1 MTPITYG
8 YRPKIIVTYP
18 RYNDPKPPMTSEA
31 IDLIWTER
39 ERQLAKGYDAA
50 HDDARPAGAL
60 VDAALC
66 HAITRNGEN
75 LRKRPR
81 NSGRLRKNSNPPRPP
96 RSPCCW
102 RRRCSWPSWS
112 GCSGPNDLPLRAKR
126 RAGASQRL

>member
-8 YRPKIIVTYP
+8 YRPKIILTYP
-18 RYNDPKPPMTSEA
+18 RNNDPKPPMTSEA

-66 HAITRNGEN
+66 HAITRNG
-75 LRKRPR
+75 
-81 NSGRLRKNSNPPRPP
+81 KNIGTAKKL
-96 RSPCCW
+96 
-102 RRRCSWPSWS
+102 WPYAQKFKPAATPKESVLLAAS
-112 GCSGPNDLPLRAKR
+112 LLLAELERMLRAE
-126 RAGASQRL
+126 